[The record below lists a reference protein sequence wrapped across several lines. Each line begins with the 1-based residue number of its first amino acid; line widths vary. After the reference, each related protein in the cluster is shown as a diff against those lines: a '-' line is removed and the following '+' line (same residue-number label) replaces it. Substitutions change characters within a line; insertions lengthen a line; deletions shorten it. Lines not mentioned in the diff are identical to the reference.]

1 MNPKTLDLIIRH
13 RPYFE
18 AVAAAHTEAAKREN
32 LSSQVIRAVSGAGA
46 EPIRSVL
53 AGMMTLET
61 LHGPVAEAREKMLM
75 PDIERAHEYWEGTIH
90 YGYGSSFVKGAPD
103 PMLAGCERTLF
114 EYDTMA
120 GEFEWIG
127 KIPTSIKAGRIGT
140 RIYPNAAYYTAIL
153 AELIEWPA
161 GLEFLLVAAL
171 RAGAWAELLKK

>member
-61 LHGPVAEAREKMLM
+61 LHGPVARAREEM
-75 PDIERAHEYWEGTIH
+75 IYAGATEYCIATGRTA
-90 YGYGSSFVKGAPD
+90 YGYGSSFVKGTPD

-127 KIPTSIKAGRIGT
+127 RIPTSIKAGRIGT

-153 AELIEWPA
+153 AELIDWPA
-161 GLEFLLVAAL
+161 GLEFLLVAFL

>member
-61 LHGPVAEAREKMLM
+61 LHGPVAMARNIMRYGEAQFMMETGYRV
-75 PDIERAHEYWEGTIH
+75 A
-90 YGYGSSFVKGAPD
+90 GYGSSFVKGTPD

-140 RIYPNAAYYTAIL
+140 RIYPNMAWYSAVL